1 MCKRSELWLALTQSD
16 KSVVVSKKLMNK
28 KITTLQPKSEKDLVQ
43 LSQTTPRALM
53 EDGLR
58 RVISDSQVQAKSAFK
73 LKKASVRGK
82 TVLMPEPSGW
92 QQLEDDHVA
101 SRAMTR

>member
-1 MCKRSELWLALTQSD
+1 
-16 KSVVVSKKLMNK
+16 MNK
-28 KITTLQPKSEKDLVQ
+28 KITTRQPKSAKDLTQRNQTTLRALIEKD
-43 LSQTTPRALM
+43 
-53 EDGLR
+53 LR

-101 SRAMTR
+101 SRAMTRDVKRR

>member
-1 MCKRSELWLALTQSD
+1 MLALTQSD

-28 KITTLQPKSEKDLVQ
+28 KMAALQPKSAKDLAQ
-43 LSQTTPRALM
+43 RSRTTLCALM
-53 EDGLR
+53 EDDLR